1 MTGTEDDPYRP
12 PAEAAEPAPQPA
24 ASIPLHRAVLD
35 AWVDLVRPRESILLR
50 HYTTMLSSL
59 EPGAA
64 RPATLDEARRR
75 LYKNQ
80 PAAEPIE
87 VQESKMVLA
96 ARLIAAWIVFWATI
110 LPALIIVGPC
120 AWQLARHPG
129 SAFLTLRY
137 ALLAALILC
146 PFLCVLC
153 MMLQGL
159 LLRPFGALLG
169 RVLDLAY
176 PDQHQDPPQGDPSP

>member
-12 PAEAAEPAPQPA
+12 PAAAEPAPQPA

-50 HYTTMLSSL
+50 HYTAVISSL
-59 EPGAA
+59 EPGTA
-64 RPATLDEARRR
+64 RPASLNEARRR
-75 LYKNQ
+75 LYKDQ
-80 PAAEPIE
+80 AAAEPIE

-96 ARLIAAWIVFWATI
+96 ARLIAAWIVFWSTI
-110 LPALIIVGPC
+110 LPALIIVGLC

-129 SAFLTLRY
+129 SAFLMLGY
-137 ALLAALILC
+137 APLAALILF

-159 LLRPFGALLG
+159 LMRPFGALLG
-169 RVLDLAY
+169 RVVDLAH
-176 PDQHQDPPQGDPSP
+176 PVENQDAPEGHRSP